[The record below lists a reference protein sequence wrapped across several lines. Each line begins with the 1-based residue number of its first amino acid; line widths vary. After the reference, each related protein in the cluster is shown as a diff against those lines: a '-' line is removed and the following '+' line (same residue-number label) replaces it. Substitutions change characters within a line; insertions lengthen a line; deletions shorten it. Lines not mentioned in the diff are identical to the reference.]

1 METTHVGLVKI
12 QDNIITK
19 VKYMHSKFN
28 RELGD
33 TMTIDGVA
41 MRVGVIGSSKNE
53 VIDALNDFIKNQ
65 NAIIRKQNKAA
76 NISLNA
82 LYKVR
87 FNALYTLL

>member
-1 METTHVGLVKI
+1 MENTHVGLVKI

-19 VKYMHSKFN
+19 VKYMHSKFT

-41 MRVGVIGSSKNE
+41 MRVGVIGNSKNE

-76 NISLNA
+76 NIRLN
-82 LYKVR
+82 LQIL
-87 FNALYTLL
+87 NLLK

>member
-1 METTHVGLVKI
+1 MENTHVGLVKI
-12 QDNIITK
+12 EDSIITK

-53 VIDALNDFIKNQ
+53 VIDALNDFIRNQ
-65 NAIIRKQNKAA
+65 NSIIRKQNKAA
-76 NISLNA
+76 NIRLN
-82 LYKVR
+82 LKIL
-87 FNALYTLL
+87 NLLK

>member
-1 METTHVGLVKI
+1 MENTHVGLVKI

-76 NISLNA
+76 NIRLN
-82 LYKVR
+82 LQIL
-87 FNALYTLL
+87 NLLK